1 MASPVSGTPG
11 PLGGPPAGMSEQEQK
26 TIRMIQGAMES
37 CPVKTAMAG
46 VAGSSLQ
53 TFSHS
58 GAASWAISLGLGL
71 GAAFG
76 LFMSSFEFS
85 GPTMDPKLLEQSTK
99 VQMKAILKDMGS
111 RSASM
116 AKNFAVVGAIYS
128 GTECC
133 IESVRRMMTD
143 VYWEVHS
150 CGHMQYRAKND
161 LYNSVAAGC
170 FTGGVLAARAG
181 PQAAAFGCAGF
192 AAFSAAIDAYMRMD

>member
-1 MASPVSGTPG
+1 MATPVGGTPG
-11 PLGGPPAGMSEQEQK
+11 PFGGPPAGMSEQEQK

-37 CPVKTAMAG
+37 CPAKTAMAG
-46 VAGSSLQ
+46 VAGSSQQLFATVKQ
-53 TFSHS
+53 SR
-58 GAASWAISLGLGL
+58 WAVPLGLGL

-133 IESVRRMMTD
+133 IESVCRLAD
-143 VYWEVHS
+143 WE
-150 CGHMQYRAKND
+150 YKND
-161 LYNSVAAGC
+161 C
-170 FTGGVLAARAG
+170 
-181 PQAAAFGCAGF
+181 
-192 AAFSAAIDAYMRMD
+192 